1 LSVKTPGLTWDVHS
15 KLFFL
20 SIGEGGGIAG
30 VGVTSVE
37 ISRNARGESDRLAE
51 Y

>member
-1 LSVKTPGLTWDVHS
+1 MSVKTLGSTWDVHS
-15 KLFFL
+15 KLSFL